1 MFQNKLQVV
10 KVDVEHFWCLVQMHP
25 FCLHRITQCVS
36 RVRLPACFLR
46 AFLFLNHKLAAF
58 AKSGARLMTA
68 SKRGLAV
75 EVGLDR
81 PKQGNGRML
90 KGNNGRMLK
99 GNSEKTQSCSFCFPS
114 RLHMFQTVC
123 YLSGMFPSVSLVP
136 HGIQCQ
142 VPWKNEHVAEISAVI
157 FTTLLAAFSSF

>member
-1 MFQNKLQVV
+1 
-10 KVDVEHFWCLVQMHP
+10 
-25 FCLHRITQCVS
+25 
-36 RVRLPACFLR
+36 
-46 AFLFLNHKLAAF
+46 
-58 AKSGARLMTA
+58 
-68 SKRGLAV
+68 
-75 EVGLDR
+75 
-81 PKQGNGRML
+81 ML

-157 FTTLLAAFSSF
+157 FTTLLAAFSSFWHCIYPVSWSLGYHPTLFFFFCSWCSSRFILYKLPGVSKSNLSLPKSLHYAIQKLINATINSDQYISMLSMQLNPATY